1 MSYYKI
7 NYTNFVTID
16 ATLENET
23 VERLK
28 KLLPHLS
35 TSEKPTLK
43 SDLIALIK
51 QHLQGNTLRTLWEKL
66 DSLQQAAVAEIVHSP
81 DTDSHFDANRFRA
94 KYGESPDFGSGYSGY
109 YGPNKETIS
118 PLGLFIYGYVIPL
131 ELKERLQSFVPLP
144 TVMRLKLY
152 SELPSTIEQ
161 HWKEFDYDVRK
172 HITHTQTLPLEQ
184 ALREK
189 SAVQEL
195 LAVLRLIDIGKVSV
209 KEKNGFPSATTLK
222 TLTSVL
228 EGGDY
233 YTDIHKNKKKNPP
246 TYDPIGSIRAF
257 GWAMLVQGG
266 LAKLSGKKLQLTK
279 AGKKALSEPP
289 EKTLKTLWQKWLK
302 TKVLDEFRR
311 VDHIKGQTKH
321 RTMTAV
327 TKRREIIATAL
338 TECPVNQWINLNNFF
353 RYMQWH
359 NYGLEITHNEWNL
372 YLCYP
377 EYGSFGEFGD
387 DNWSL
392 LQGRYILCFLFEYA
406 ATLGMVDVAYI
417 SPVAARDD
425 YYGNWGTDD
434 FEFLSRY
441 DGLMYFRLTPLGAYC
456 LDLEASYTP
465 APLELRPVLQV
476 LPNQE
481 IVAVSDSLN
490 VSDVLVLDLY
500 AQKVSDVVWR
510 LDLPKLLKAAA
521 EGSSIEDLTEFLRA
535 RSAEPLPQTVEQFL
549 ADVESRTTSLKDKG
563 TGRIIECSDSALAI
577 LIANDSRTKK
587 FCLLAGESSLV
598 VPKASVSKFHKALQ
612 KLGYTLPQLIID
624 N

>member
-1 MSYYKI
+1 MSYYQ
-7 NYTNFVTID
+7 NDCTNFATID
-16 ATLENET
+16 EALQNEK
-23 VERLK
+23 VHKLK

-35 TSEKPTLK
+35 SRKNPTSKTEI
-43 SDLIALIK
+43 IALIEE
-51 QHLQGNTLRTLWEKL
+51 HLEGNKLRSLWKKL

-81 DTDSHFDANRFRA
+81 DSEFDVFRFRA
-94 KYGESPDFGSGYSGY
+94 KYGQLPDFGSGYFRRSDKG
-109 YGPNKETIS
+109 TIS
-118 PLGLFIYGYVIPL
+118 ALGLFLYSLVIPL
-131 ELKERLQSFVPLP
+131 ELKKRLQCFVPRP
-144 TVMRLKLY
+144 TVKNIKLS

-161 HWKEFDYDVRK
+161 HWKEFDEDAAKDIEYTK
-172 HITHTQTLPLEQ
+172 TIPLEQ
-184 ALREK
+184 GLRER
-189 SAVQEL
+189 SAFQEL
-195 LAVLRLIDIGKVSV
+195 LVVLRLIDVGKVTVS
-209 KEKNGFPSATTLK
+209 EKTRLPSAATLK

-233 YTDIHKNKKKNPP
+233 YTDIHKKENPP
-246 TYDPIGSIRAF
+246 TYDEIGSIRAF
-257 GWAMLVQGG
+257 GWAMLVQAGG

-279 AGKKALSEPP
+279 AGQKALSAPP

-302 TKVLDEFRR
+302 TKLLDEFRR
-311 VDHIKGQTKH
+311 INTIKGQTKH

-327 TKRREIIATAL
+327 PKRREILTKAL
-338 TECPVNQWINLNNFF
+338 AECPVNQWINLDEFF
-353 RYMQWH
+353 GYMKLE
-359 NYGLEITHNEWNL
+359 NYEFKITHYEWNL
-372 YLCYP
+372 YISEP
-377 EYGSFGEFGD
+377 GYGSLGETGY
-387 DNWSL
+387 DNWTI

-425 YYGNWGTDD
+425 YYKNWGADD
-434 FEFLSRY
+434 LEFLSRY

-587 FCLLAGESSLV
+587 FCFLAGESRLI
-598 VPKASVSKFHKALQ
+598 VPTASDTKFRNALQ
-612 KLGYTLPQLIID
+612 KLGYTLPQLTID

>member
-1 MSYYKI
+1 MSYQ
-7 NYTNFVTID
+7 NNFNTFATID
-16 ATLENET
+16 EALNKET
-23 VERLK
+23 VDRLK

-35 TSEKPTLK
+35 TSQKPTRK
-43 SDLIALIK
+43 AEIIALIK
-51 QHLQGNTLRTLWEKL
+51 KHLEGNKLEVLWKKL

-81 DTDSHFDANRFRA
+81 DSHFDVNRFRA
-94 KYGESPDFGSGYSGY
+94 KYGDLPDFGPGYVAYSFPG
-109 YGPNKETIS
+109 TIS
-118 PLGLFIYGYVIPL
+118 PLGLFLYSLVIPL
-131 ELKERLQSFVPLP
+131 DLKESLQWFVPLP
-144 TVMRLKLY
+144 HVKELKSS
-152 SELPSTIEQ
+152 SEIPSTIQ
-161 HWKEFDYDVRK
+161 QDWTEFDYETRK
-172 HITHTQTLPLEQ
+172 EIEHTQTIPLEQ
-184 ALREK
+184 GLRER
-189 SAVQEL
+189 SAFQEL
-195 LAVLRLIDIGKVSV
+195 LVVLRLIDVGKVTVS
-209 KEKNGFPSATTLK
+209 EKTRLPSAATLK

-233 YTDIHKNKKKNPP
+233 YTDIHKKENPP
-246 TYDPIGSIRAF
+246 TDDEIGSIRAF
-257 GWAMLVQGG
+257 GWAMLVQAG
-266 LAKLSGKKLQLTK
+266 LANLSGKKLQLTK
-279 AGKKALSEPP
+279 AGQKALNDPP

-302 TKVLDEFRR
+302 SKLLDEFRR
-311 VDHIKGQTKH
+311 INNIKGQTKN

-327 TKRREIIATAL
+327 PKRRDIIATAL
-338 TECPVNQWINLNNFF
+338 AECPVNQWIKLDDFF
-353 RYMQWH
+353 GYMQAENH
-359 NYGLEITHNEWNL
+359 ELQITHNEWNL
-372 YLCYP
+372 YIC
-377 EYGSFGEFGD
+377 EAGYGSLGYDGFH
-387 DNWSL
+387 NWSL

-587 FCLLAGESSLV
+587 FCFLAGESRLI
-598 VPKASVSKFHKALQ
+598 VPTASVTKFRNALQ
-612 KLGYTLPQLIID
+612 KLGYTLPQLLQ
-624 N
+624 